1 MNSSRQVLGKP
12 GFFLNECLVDEQL
25 SRSCRQLH
33 GSPFLYLLLQGSKVP
48 LHAINTD
55 GQAVLQ
61 REVLRVL
68 CQYCG
73 VIPMEREVFTH
84 KHSDSDYATEPEALI
99 VAVPQSKCEPASLEA
114 GTQVHHAEHLHA
126 VRRDGV
132 FLLNHA
138 DPAEAE
144 GFD

>member
-1 MNSSRQVLGKP
+1 MAGTPHARDESTGRVPVSPP
-12 GFFLNECLVDEQL
+12 GFFLNGRLVDEQL
-25 SRSCRQLH
+25 GCSCGQLR

-55 GQAVLQ
+55 GQAVFQ

-99 VAVPQSKCEPASLEA
+99 VAVPQA
-114 GTQVHHAEHLHA
+114 
-126 VRRDGV
+126 
-132 FLLNHA
+132 
-138 DPAEAE
+138 
-144 GFD
+144 